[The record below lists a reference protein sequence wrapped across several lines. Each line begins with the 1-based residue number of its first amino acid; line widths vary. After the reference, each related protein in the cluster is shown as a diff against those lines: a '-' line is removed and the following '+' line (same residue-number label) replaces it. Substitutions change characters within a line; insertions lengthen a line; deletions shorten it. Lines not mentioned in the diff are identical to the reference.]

1 MTPTPANTRAAG
13 TAATVINESKLFSWM
28 LVSVIA
34 LLFLSFLAW
43 ILAAL
48 LIANPSA
55 PQADAETGASWAFFA
70 VLGVLTG
77 LLTGK
82 LT

>member
-1 MTPTPANTRAAG
+1 MSSTSTTPKSSTTE
-13 TAATVINESKLFSWM
+13 VIHESRLFSWI
-28 LVSVIA
+28 LLAVIA
-34 LLFLSFLAW
+34 FLFLSFLTW
-43 ILAAL
+43 ILSAL
-48 LIANPSA
+48 LIANPSSS
-55 PQADAETGASWAFFA
+55 QSGAETGASWAFFA